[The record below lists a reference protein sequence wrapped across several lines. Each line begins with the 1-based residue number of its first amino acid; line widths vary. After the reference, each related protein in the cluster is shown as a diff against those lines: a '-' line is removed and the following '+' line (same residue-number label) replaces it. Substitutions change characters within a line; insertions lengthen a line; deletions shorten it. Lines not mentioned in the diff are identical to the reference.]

1 MTELSVNGKKYQEMH
16 VDGGAVSQIFN
27 APVKLDFAKIRKEIG
42 VKRKSLDTYIIRN
55 ARLHPDWSE
64 TTRHTLTIAQKAVS
78 LLINY
83 NGVGDLYKGYMLAQ
97 KQSSSYKL
105 AFIKNDFN
113 VEHDVD
119 FDPEYMKKLYDY
131 GYQAA
136 KKGYEWDRAPPGF
149 DPNREETN

>member
-1 MTELSVNGKKYQEMH
+1 
-16 VDGGAVSQIFN
+16 
-27 APVKLDFAKIRKEIG
+27 VKLDFAKIRKEIG
-42 VKRKSLDTYIIRN
+42 VKRKSLDTYVIRN
-55 ARLHPDWSE
+55 ARLHPDWGE
-64 TTRHTLTIAQKAVS
+64 TTRHTLTIVQKAVS

-105 AFIKNDFN
+105 AFNKNDFN

-119 FDPEYMKKLYDY
+119 FDPEYMKKLYEY

-136 KKGYEWDRAPPGF
+136 KKGYE
-149 DPNREETN
+149 